1 MIALEVR
8 RVVLK
13 IGSSSLNHLQGGL
26 DDQAIAEIV
35 AVIATLKQKGVEC
48 ILVTSGAVAA
58 GMGQLGLHVRPRD
71 LPGKQAVAAVGQG
84 VLIERYARNL
94 ERYGIVGAQ
103 ILLSRIDLAEASR
116 YRNAQNTLEKL
127 LRLQVVPIINENDTV
142 AVDELCFGDND
153 TLSALVAG
161 LVGAD
166 LLVILTDVDGLYS
179 TNPKKNPLAQLI
191 KEVSEVSAVEWMA
204 SGEGTTMG
212 TGGMVTKLRAAKIA
226 TRFGIG
232 MFLLNFTRIR
242 ELLNLTEG
250 QDAEGTY
257 FLPAKHRLAGRKR
270 WIAYAGLS
278 EGSIQVDKGA
288 AKALVEEGKSLL
300 AKGIIMTEGTW
311 DRKEIVRIV
320 NLLGEEIARGVAEL
334 SSDEVQKVK
343 GLHSEIVLK
352 LIPDFEGEEVV
363 HRNNMTLMVDS
374 SYVESSP
381 RG

>member
-1 MIALEVR
+1 VKALEVR

-13 IGSSSLNHLQGGL
+13 IGSSSLTHPQGGL

-58 GMGQLGLHVRPRD
+58 GMGQLGIHDRPRD
-71 LPGKQAVAAVGQG
+71 LPGKQAFAAVGQG
-84 VLIERYARNL
+84 VLIERYTRNL

-103 ILLSRIDLAEASR
+103 ILMSRIDLAEASR
-116 YRNAQNTLEKL
+116 YRNTQNTLEKL

-142 AVDELCFGDND
+142 AVEELCFGDND

-161 LVGAD
+161 LIDAD
-166 LLVILTDVDGLYS
+166 LLVLLTDVDGLYS
-179 TNPKKNPLAQLI
+179 NNPKKDPLAQLI
-191 KEVSEVSAVEWMA
+191 KEVSEVSAVECMA
-204 SGEGTTMG
+204 SGAGTNIG

-232 MFLLNFTRIR
+232 MLLLNFTRIR
-242 ELLNLTEG
+242 ELLDLAEG
-250 QDAEGTY
+250 QETEGTY

-288 AKALVEEGKSLL
+288 AKALIEKGKSLL
-300 AKGIIMTEGTW
+300 AKGVITTEGTW
-311 DRKEIVRIV
+311 ERKEIVRIV
-320 NLLGEEIARGVAEL
+320 NMLGEEIARGVAEL
-334 SSDEVQKVK
+334 SSDEVEKVK

-363 HRNNMTLMVDS
+363 HRDNMTLMVD
-374 SYVESSP
+374 E
-381 RG
+381 

>member
-1 MIALEVR
+1 VIALEVR

-13 IGSSSLNHLQGGL
+13 IGSSSLNHPQGGL
-26 DDQAIAEIV
+26 DDQAIAEVV

-58 GMGQLGLHVRPRD
+58 GMSQLGLHVRPRD

-179 TNPKKNPLAQLI
+179 TNPKKDPLAQLI
-191 KEVSEVSAVEWMA
+191 KEVSEVSAVEYMA
-204 SGEGTTMG
+204 SGAGTTMG

-232 MFLLNFTRIR
+232 MLLLNFTRIR
-242 ELLNLTEG
+242 ELLNMTEG

-300 AKGIIMTEGTW
+300 AKGIITTEGTW
-311 DRKEIVRIV
+311 ERKEIVRIV
-320 NLLGEEIARGVAEL
+320 NMLGEEIARGVAEL

-343 GLHSEIVLK
+343 GLHSEIILK

-363 HRNNMTLMVDS
+363 HRDNMTLMGDACLGS
-374 SYVESSP
+374 
-381 RG
+381 

>member
-1 MIALEVR
+1 LIALEVR
-8 RVVLK
+8 RVVIK
-13 IGSSSLNHLQGGL
+13 IGSSSLHHPHGGL

-35 AVIATLKQKGVEC
+35 DVIATLRKKGVEC

-71 LPGKQAVAAVGQG
+71 LPGKQAVSAVGQG

-94 ERYGIVGAQ
+94 EKHALVGAQ
-103 ILLSRIDLAEASR
+103 VLLSRIDLAEASR

-161 LVGAD
+161 LIGAD
-166 LLVILTDVDGLYS
+166 LLVILTDVDGLY
-179 TNPKKNPLAQLI
+179 TCNPKKDLSAQLI
-191 KEVSEVSAVEWMA
+191 KEVPEVSAVECMA
-204 SGEGTTMG
+204 SGAGTTMG

-232 MFLLNFTRIR
+232 MLLLNFTRIR
-242 ELLNLTEG
+242 EILNMTEG
-250 QDAEGTY
+250 QDTEGTF
-257 FLPAKHRLAGRKR
+257 FLPAKHRLAGKKR

-278 EGSIQVDKGA
+278 EGSIQVDQGA

-300 AKGIIMTEGTW
+300 AKGILTTEGVW
-311 DRKEIVRIV
+311 ERKEIVRIV
-320 NLLGEEIARGVAEL
+320 NPMGEEIARGVAEL

-343 GLHSEIVLK
+343 GLHSEIMLK
-352 LIPDFEGEEVV
+352 LIPDCDEEEVV
-363 HRNNMTLMVDS
+363 HRDNMTLMVDS
-374 SYVESSP
+374 
-381 RG
+381 

>member
-1 MIALEVR
+1 
-8 RVVLK
+8 
-13 IGSSSLNHLQGGL
+13 L

-35 AVIATLKQKGVEC
+35 AVIAALKQKGIEC

-58 GMGQLGLHVRPRD
+58 GMGQLGLRVRPRD
-71 LPGKQAVAAVGQG
+71 IAGKQAVSAVGQG

-94 ERYGIVGAQ
+94 EKHALVGAQ

-179 TNPKKNPLAQLI
+179 TNPKKDPLAQLI
-191 KEVSEVSAVEWMA
+191 NEVSEVSAVECMA
-204 SGEGTTMG
+204 SGAGTTMG

-232 MFLLNFTRIR
+232 MLLLNFTRLR
-242 ELLNLTEG
+242 ELIDITKG
-250 QDAEGTY
+250 QGPEGTY
-257 FLPAKHRLAGRKR
+257 FQPAKHRLSGRKR

-278 EGSIQVDKGA
+278 EGSIRVDDGA
-288 AKALVEEGKSLL
+288 AKVLIEEGKSLL
-300 AKGIIMTEGTW
+300 AKGIVSAEGSW
-311 DRKEIVRIV
+311 DRKEIVRII
-320 NLLGEEIARGVAEL
+320 NMQGEEIARGVVEL
-334 SSDEVQKVK
+334 SQAEVQKVK
-343 GLHSEIVLK
+343 GLHSEKLHQ
-352 LIPDFEGEEVV
+352 LIPDFDGEEVV
-363 HRNNMTLMVDS
+363 HRDNMTLMVDA
-374 SYVESSP
+374 
-381 RG
+381 

>member
-8 RVVLK
+8 RVVIK
-13 IGSSSLNHLQGGL
+13 VGSSSLYHPQGGL

-48 ILVTSGAVAA
+48 ILVTSGAVTA

-84 VLIERYARNL
+84 VLIERYAQAL

-127 LRLQVVPIINENDTV
+127 LRLHVVPIINENDTV

-179 TNPKKNPLAQLI
+179 ANPKKDPTAQLI
-191 KEVSEVSAVEWMA
+191 KEVCEVSAVECMA
-204 SGEGTTMG
+204 GGAGTTMG

-232 MFLLNFTRIR
+232 MLLLNFTRIR
-242 ELLNLTEG
+242 ELLSMTEG
-250 QDAEGTY
+250 QETEGTF

-278 EGSIQVDKGA
+278 EGSIQVDEGA
-288 AKALVEEGKSLL
+288 AKALMEEGKSLL
-300 AKGIIMTEGTW
+300 AKGIITTEGTW
-311 DRKEIVRIV
+311 ERKEIVRIV
-320 NLLGEEIARGVAEL
+320 DVLGEEIARGVAEL
-334 SSDEVQKVK
+334 SSEEVQKVK
-343 GLHSEIVLK
+343 GLHSEIMLE
-352 LIPDFEGEEVV
+352 LISDFEGEEVV
-363 HRNNMTLMVDS
+363 HRDNMTLMGTHH
-374 SYVESSP
+374 E
-381 RG
+381 